1 VSDLYWTWS
10 QRIAEAVTLLGL
22 GLHGYRQF
30 RKGLAELAALVGML
44 QALPDVKE
52 RLKVAEDR
60 LAHHLSDGHGP
71 PPAPVPPM
79 RPPSASQGMG

>member
-1 VSDLYWTWS
+1 MGDLWIWS
-10 QRIAEAVTLLGL
+10 QRAAEALTVLGF
-22 GLHGYRQF
+22 GFHGYRQF
-30 RKGLAELAALVGML
+30 RRSLGELQELVAML
-44 QALPDVKE
+44 QGLPEVKE

-79 RPPSASQGMG
+79 RPPSQSNAGAA